1 MLHDLL
7 PRGEPA
13 IAGVSILHGVYE
25 LYSLNFVFASVV
37 PREFFAH
44 IETEIAPFCPGRE
57 KRKTNLTQNRGR
69 FDEIGTEEKLMLPKW
84 EWDYSGARASVGGVL
99 NGAGDGRLQSSTVL
113 SGNARAARYV
123 YARVSAEGRTRVLL
137 VSSHK
142 DIRRTISTF
151 GVREAALVRLE
162 GQSRLVLERYQRWV
176 GNMYIYIYIYLF
188 FERKSVGFCGG
199 RPAPLSRV

>member
-1 MLHDLL
+1 MF
-7 PRGEPA
+7 
-13 IAGVSILHGVYE
+13 S
-25 LYSLNFVFASVV
+25 SVV

-57 KRKTNLTQNRGR
+57 RLKANLIQNRGR
-69 FDEIGTEEKLMLPKW
+69 FDEIGTEEKLMLPEW
-84 EWDYSGARASVGGVL
+84 EWDYSGARASVGGVH
-99 NGAGDGRLQSSTVL
+99 NGAGDGLRRSSTVL
-113 SGNARAARYV
+113 SGNARAARHV

-176 GNMYIYIYIYLF
+176 GDIYIYNIYIY
-188 FERKSVGFCGG
+188 
-199 RPAPLSRV
+199 